1 MLWTLVVVVVA
12 LGMPALARYLEKRH
26 RAFEVFHPVLLCYA
40 AGILL
45 ANTPGVV
52 VDEAV
57 AKTISE
63 AAIPLAI
70 PLLLFSS
77 DVRAWLKQGRP
88 VLVSFGCAVVS
99 VLVVVALASGW
110 MAGWSD
116 ESAKV
121 AGMMVGVYTGGT
133 PNMLSV
139 GRALEV
145 SQEVFVAMNAADVV
159 VGGAYLLFLLSV
171 GQVVFRAW
179 LGDAPDDAVAL
190 ADEEANETPVAL
202 RGIWREV
209 ALGVGVSVGVVV
221 LSAGF
226 SWLVTGGISVALVM
240 LGITTGGIAGSLW
253 PRVRGLRGTY
263 EAGEYLI
270 LVFCVG
276 IGALTRPAVLMGVG
290 AEVVMAMGVVMLG
303 AVVLHALLAKVMRVD
318 ADTFLITS
326 TAAIYGP
333 PFVPLVAERL
343 GRRALILPG
352 VAMGLL
358 GFALGNYLGV
368 AMAYALGWVG
378 A

>member
-1 MLWTLVVVVVA
+1 MVWSVVLVVVA

-40 AGILL
+40 SGIIL
-45 ANTPGVV
+45 ANAPGVV
-52 VDEAV
+52 VDETV
-57 AKTISE
+57 ARSISE

-88 VLVSFGCAVVS
+88 ALVSFGCAIVS

-110 MAGWSD
+110 MASWSE
-116 ESAKV
+116 ESEKIG
-121 AGMMVGVYTGGT
+121 GMMVGVYTGGT

-139 GRALEV
+139 GKALGV

-159 VGGAYLLFLLSV
+159 VGGFFLLFLLSV
-171 GQVVFRAW
+171 GQVVFRTL
-179 LGDAPDDAVAL
+179 LGRGADDETTGVAREEDARSEVVASEVVRGVAL
-190 ADEEANETPVAL
+190 AVL
-202 RGIWREV
+202 V
-209 ALGVGVSVGVVV
+209 VLLSVG
-221 LSAGF
+221 L
-226 SWLVTGGISVALVM
+226 SWLVSGGISVAMVM
-240 LGITTGGIAGSLW
+240 LGITTGGIAGSLST
-253 PRVRGLRGTY
+253 RVRAWAGTY

-276 IGALTRPAVLMGVG
+276 IGALTRPGEVMGVG
-290 AEVVMAMGVVMLG
+290 GAVIGAMAVVMLG
-303 AVVLHALLAKVMRVD
+303 SVALHALLARIFRVD

-333 PFVPLVAERL
+333 PFVPLIAERM
-343 GRRALILPG
+343 GRRDLILPG

-358 GFALGNYLGV
+358 GFAVGNYLGV
-368 AMAYALGWVG
+368 GMAYALAWLG

>member
-1 MLWTLVVVVVA
+1 MLWTAVLVVVA
-12 LGMPALARYLEKRH
+12 LGMPALARYLEGRH

-40 AGILL
+40 AGIIL
-45 ANTPGVV
+45 ANTPGGD

-57 AKTISE
+57 ARTISE

-77 DVRAWLKQGRP
+77 DVRAWLKQGRA

-110 MAGWSD
+110 MARWSE

-159 VGGAYLLFLLSV
+159 VGGVYLVFLLSV
-171 GQVVFRAW
+171 GQVVFRRW
-179 LGDAPDDAVAL
+179 LGVAKGVGLARGDEGEAPVK
-190 ADEEANETPVAL
+190 V
-202 RGIWREV
+202 RRVWREV
-209 ALGVGVSVGVVV
+209 ALGLGVSVGVVL
-221 LSAGF
+221 LSAGL
-226 SWLVTGGISVALVM
+226 SWGLTGGISVALVM

-253 PRVRGLRGTY
+253 PRVRALRGTY

-276 IGALTRPAVLMGVG
+276 IGALTSPSALMGVG
-290 AEVVMAMGVVMLG
+290 AEVIVAMGVVMVG
-303 AVVLHALLAKVMRVD
+303 SVALHALLAKVMRVD

-333 PFVPLVAERL
+333 PFVPLIAERL

-368 AMAYALGWVG
+368 GMAYALGWLG